1 MNASPERRL
10 RRPAAHA
17 RALTVG
23 SLSWQVEQLHVGE
36 SLLKSSETE
45 TLRRMCLR
53 AIANVVRRQP
63 CRKYDLDLWLALHH
77 TGTGESMRLYKIHR
91 IR

>member
-1 MNASPERRL
+1 MHGPPERL
-10 RRPAAHA
+10 PGRPATHT

-23 SLSWQVEQLHVGE
+23 SLAWQVERLHVGE
-36 SLLKSSETE
+36 SLLKPSATE

-53 AIANVVRRQP
+53 AIAEVSGRQP
-63 CRKYDLDLWLALHH
+63 LRQYKLDLWLALHH
-77 TGTGESMRLYKIHR
+77 TGTGESTRLYKIQR